1 MPNQVPKRTSN
12 VPDETAYERLAVAYA
27 HERAIRDHYALRLS
41 DLRPGERLLDT
52 EHADPGSS
60 IRSDMRTI
68 DVDNVIRIWE
78 FKIHGSY
85 QGLGQVLTYVASA
98 RRAARFATP
107 VRGVLAAFA
116 FRPEVVAAVEML
128 NLGIEL
134 VVIPETLRRAGGLLS
149 PSGPVSAPIIP
160 ASTQ

>member
-1 MPNQVPKRTSN
+1 MPDQSSRRPAR
-12 VPDETAYERLAVAYA
+12 EYA
-27 HERAIRDHYALRLS
+27 HERAIRDRYALGIS
-41 DLRPGERLLDT
+41 DLRPGERLLDV
-52 EHADPGSS
+52 EHAEAGSS

-68 DVDNVIRIWE
+68 DVDGVLRIWE
-78 FKIHGSY
+78 FKIRGSY

-116 FRPEVVAAVEML
+116 FHPEVVAAVEML

-134 VVIPETLRRAGGLLS
+134 VLIPETLRRAGGLLAPTGS
-149 PSGPVSAPIIP
+149 VAAPVIP
-160 ASTQ
+160 VIHTAKD